1 MWILIGGGAGKVIWG
16 LRNSFSWESRKQ
28 CGGLGR
34 VTGIRV
40 SGIIVRDDII
50 LNMRKRTNSNQNLF
64 QMTSSVGAWRLFANQ
79 ENVDLYEKSMEL
91 PHWTNEDL
99 SQLGNSI

>member
-1 MWILIGGGAGKVIWG
+1 M
-16 LRNSFSWESRKQ
+16 
-28 CGGLGR
+28 
-34 VTGIRV
+34 TGIRV

-64 QMTSSVGAWRLFANQ
+64 QMTSSVGVLGGFCKPGKR
-79 ENVDLYEKSMEL
+79 VDLYEKSMEL